1 MFRVGLSVV
10 TLYSVPARTLVS
22 PSAVNSLPLRLR
34 TTGGPEGARVPLIRP
49 PPGAIAKTT
58 GVGAGLGAPA
68 PGAAPAALGAAAPG
82 PAPPAPGAAARAG
95 PAPGPPAP
103 GAPAPGG
110 PPGGPPPPP
119 KPPNPTAPPPPPT
132 FMRPTSPLHTA
143 AFQVGL
149 TSQAS
154 STSMPVMLTMKE
166 LAAPVMVPSLSLNT
180 EVL

>member
-10 TLYSVPARTLVS
+10 TLYSLPARTLVS

-49 PPGAIAKTT
+49 PPGAMAKTT
-58 GVGAGLGAPA
+58 GVGAAR
-68 PGAAPAALGAAAPG
+68 GAAAAG
-82 PAPPAPGAAARAG
+82 AGAAAGPAPGAAARAG
-95 PAPGPPAP
+95 AAPGGPPA
-103 GAPAPGG
+103 GG

-119 KPPNPTAPPPPPT
+119 NPPKPTAPPPPPT
-132 FMRPTSPLHTA
+132 FMRPISPLHTA

-154 STSMPVMLTMKE
+154 SMSIPPFITM
-166 LAAPVMVPSLSLNT
+166 
-180 EVL
+180 